1 MSLSTS
7 TADATR
13 RRRRRRV
20 AIWLTFAAL
29 GISMGAVWATGFA
42 SVGGANG
49 TNSPSPSLSSSDPAA
64 HTSDLAGTITAG
76 SDLTVDWNGRWGG
89 TVATRFFTVD
99 LDSKS
104 ASNNYNLAM
113 LLTNDISNQG
123 WTTVQLKVENAD
135 VGTGGTCNAT
145 VFDGT
150 NDPKV
155 MVMDSRD
162 AGAYWNNLPG
172 GTTYCVGIA
181 AAPSPASDTNGTFLR
196 RDSDTAGPGGVGARR
211 GTRAARSGG
220 VTAMGGARAC
230 PRRPPPGPPAAR
242 SGGGGAPRAPP
253 HRRSWK
259 RPTKSL

>member
-49 TNSPSPSLSSSDPAA
+49 TNNPSPALSSSDPGA
-64 HTSDLAGTITAG
+64 HTSDLAGPATAR
-76 SDLTVDWNGRWGG
+76 SDPTVDWGGPPGG
-89 TVATRFFTVD
+89 TAATRFFTVD

-104 ASNNYNLAM
+104 ASNNYNIAM

-123 WTTVQLKVENAD
+123 WTTLQLNVENAD
-135 VGTGGTCNAT
+135 VGAGGTCNAT

-150 NDPKV
+150 NDPKL
-155 MVMDSRD
+155 MVLDTRD
-162 AGAYWNNLPG
+162 AGVYWNNLPG

-181 AAPSPASDTNGTFLR
+181 TAANPADDTAGTFLR
-196 RDSDTAGPGGVGARR
+196 RDSDTTGPSVLPSFIA
-211 GTRAARSGG
+211 TVDRS
-220 VTAMGGARAC
+220 
-230 PRRPPPGPPAAR
+230 
-242 SGGGGAPRAPP
+242 S
-253 HRRSWK
+253 
-259 RPTKSL
+259 